1 VLPGRSASSR
11 ICASIYVKGIS
22 SSGGKRWEGLRQD
35 GHLVRSITTGTKLV
49 ISSPRVSQQ
58 HEHAWVGAFESRLFD
73 QKRGNDPVD
82 DLQHGGQQMGMC
94 GKQQAQRDR
103 KRQHPLAHRHPG
115 DDVIARRAAVS
126 TMRRAPQ
133 PGQKPRRLQ
142 LKATSFSWAQSAQ
155 RRRRKPRAKMPQS
168 RKASNSSLTN
178 SGNPAPVSSSTWA
191 RKVSRCS

>member
-1 VLPGRSASSR
+1 
-11 ICASIYVKGIS
+11 
-22 SSGGKRWEGLRQD
+22 
-35 GHLVRSITTGTKLV
+35 
-49 ISSPRVSQQ
+49 
-58 HEHAWVGAFESRLFD
+58 
-73 QKRGNDPVD
+73 
-82 DLQHGGQQMGMC
+82 MGMC

-155 RRRRKPRAKMPQS
+155 RRRRKPRAKIGQEVLEVFLNQLIEDGVFGTHALVMVIAWP
-168 RKASNSSLTN
+168 RVLM
-178 SGNPAPVSSSTWA
+178 
-191 RKVSRCS
+191 R